1 MADSNLRSFDEV
13 DALLARAGD
22 GDAAALNE
30 LFETYRDRLCRMVRF
45 RMNRQLL
52 GRVDA
57 SDVIQDTYLEAAK
70 RLDQF
75 LTDQPLPFFLWLRH
89 IAGQKLIDVHRRH
102 LGARARDAMREISL
116 YQGAMPEATSASLA
130 AQLLGKLTSPSQA
143 AIRVELKVR
152 LQELLNS
159 MQPMDREV
167 LALRHFEQL
176 NNAEASQVLG
186 LSESAASKRYI
197 RALER
202 LDGILS
208 EIPDFCEDH

>member
-1 MADSNLRSFDEV
+1 MADSNSRSFDDI
-13 DALLARAGD
+13 DALLVRAGD
-22 GDAAALNE
+22 GDSVALNE
-30 LFETYRDRLCRMVRF
+30 LFELYRARLCRMVRF

-57 SDVIQDTYLEAAK
+57 SDVVQDTYLEAAK

-75 LTDQPLPFFLWLRH
+75 LSDQPLPFFLWLRH

-102 LGARARDAMREISL
+102 LGAQARDAWREISL

-130 AQLLGKLTSPSQA
+130 ARLMGKLTSPSQA
-143 AIRVELKVR
+143 AIRAELKLR

-159 MQPMDREV
+159 MQPIDREV

-176 NNAEASQVLG
+176 NNSETAQVLG
-186 LSESAASKRYI
+186 LSETAASKRYI

-202 LDGILS
+202 LDVILS

>member
-1 MADSNLRSFDEV
+1 MADSSSSSFDDV
-13 DALLARAGD
+13 DGLLLRAGD
-22 GDAAALNE
+22 GDEVALNE
-30 LFETYRDRLCRMVRF
+30 LFELYRARLCRTVRF

-57 SDVIQDTYLEAAK
+57 SDVVQDTYLEASK

-75 LTDQPLPFFLWLRH
+75 LSDRPLPFFLWLRH

-102 LGARARDAMREISL
+102 LGAQARDALREISL
-116 YQGAMPEATSASLA
+116 YQGAMPAATSASLA
-130 AQLLGKLTSPSQA
+130 ARLMGKLTSPSQA
-143 AIRVELKVR
+143 AIRAELKLR

-159 MQPMDREV
+159 MQPIDREV

-176 NNAEASQVLG
+176 NNSEAAQVLG
-186 LSESAASKRYI
+186 LSETAASKRYI

-202 LDGILS
+202 LDRILS
-208 EIPDFCEDH
+208 EMPDFCEDH

>member
-1 MADSNLRSFDEV
+1 MADSNSRSFDDIDV
-13 DALLARAGD
+13 LLVRAGD
-22 GDAAALNE
+22 GDAVALNE
-30 LFETYRDRLCRMVRF
+30 LFELYRARLCRMVRF

-57 SDVIQDTYLEAAK
+57 SDVVQDTYLEAAK

-75 LTDQPLPFFLWLRH
+75 LSDQPLPFFLWLRH

-102 LGARARDAMREISL
+102 LGAQARDALREISL

-130 AQLLGKLTSPSQA
+130 ARLMGKLTSPSQA
-143 AIRVELKVR
+143 AIRAELKLR

-159 MQPMDREV
+159 MQPIDREV

-176 NNAEASQVLG
+176 NNSETAQVLG
-186 LSESAASKRYI
+186 LSETAASKRYI

-202 LDGILS
+202 LDVILS